1 MYLHTLF
8 IGRYWSFSHFGEQK
22 WNLARP
28 VGFWLPVWELP
39 HPKTLCWFNWS
50 KAGLLIF
57 PTGFLYIMMRHW
69 RSTTQLKQL
78 TQQTQQWQSI
88 HMSQDVLVSKDPI
101 LPKKGRIWKSLDHSP
116 HLRILHIKKCP
127 PIFLCKGVLA
137 TSPVVTPSISP
148 HVTWR

>member
-1 MYLHTLF
+1 MSKWGQPIFQSIISTPSQAFKKVIQTKKSFKLKQHRNKVE
-8 IGRYWSFSHFGEQK
+8 IYWRCTCTHCLLAGIDHFGEQK

-69 RSTTQLKQL
+69 RSTTQLKQI
-78 TQQTQQWQSI
+78 TQQTQQWRSI
-88 HMSQDVLVSKDPI
+88 PMSQDVLVSRDPI
-101 LPKKGRIWKSLDHSP
+101 LPKKGRI
-116 HLRILHIKKCP
+116 
-127 PIFLCKGVLA
+127 
-137 TSPVVTPSISP
+137 
-148 HVTWR
+148 